1 MNTFKKFFGHLHTI
15 NKHKVLV
22 FRHCFR
28 AGICFQGI
36 KHDLSKYSLTEFV
49 PGVKYYTGTH
59 SPNEGERKDLGYSLA
74 WIHHKGRNKHHFEY
88 WNDINIVTKKYESVA
103 MPYNYVVEMFCDRVA
118 ASKVYRKDLYRDD
131 DALNYFMQGSGRKK
145 MHEQTREE
153 LQTLLEMLAHEGE
166 KKTFAYAKRELKKYK
181 KRRRKNNE
189 R

>member
-88 WNDINIVTKKYESVA
+88 WIDYPIRDKETGEVKAIPA
-103 MPYNYVVEMFCDRVA
+103 RMPNRYIVEMFMDRLA
-118 ASKVYRKDLYRDD
+118 ACKTYQKEAYT
-131 DALNYFMQGSGRKK
+131 DASPLEYYQKGDISRFLHPKTQEILERLLKMNAKYGEEYTIQYIKAKLLRKK
-145 MHEQTREE
+145 
-153 LQTLLEMLAHEGE
+153 
-166 KKTFAYAKRELKKYK
+166 
-181 KRRRKNNE
+181 
-189 R
+189 